1 MKVTVVGSYRT
12 EQPLLLTQ
20 DRFREA
26 CFVIGQHLAAWGHV
40 LVVPHGEDTG
50 TAETHALAGFIDGG
64 SNHFYKCFV
73 HPGDPALKAHFEAV
87 EKSDAV
93 ILVGGLNGTYAA
105 GLGALRYR
113 KLIIPI
119 PAFGGSA
126 KDLCEIPDIDKTL
139 IDDIRNLDCDS
150 PKWKSSLTNAIS
162 QVLNA
167 YPRVLIIHGRGDTG
181 EELRKRVA
189 TEAKKK
195 ASILE
200 GLAVPVIMNL
210 RGKGALSV
218 PDVFETLGS
227 SVSAAIAIVTA
238 DDIGGFARS
247 DKPGGSEFSARE
259 LRLKARAREN
269 IWVEVGWF
277 WGRLGRSRV
286 FIWLKEHVEL
296 PTDLHGAAW
305 TQGNLDQSWPS
316 IEAFLANLR
325 RPDIEQLGLLHDQE
339 KPIRPEPLLTRS
351 HPAAAKKR
359 VAKPPRGS
367 TGKLPRKRAPR
378 S

>member
-12 EQPLLLTQ
+12 EQRLLLSAE
-20 DRFREA
+20 RFREA
-26 CFVIGQHLAAWGHV
+26 CFLIGERLAEWGHM
-40 LVVPHGEDTG
+40 LVVPHGEDDN
-50 TAETHALAGFIDGG
+50 TAETHALAGFCAGG

-73 HPGDPALKAHFEAV
+73 HEGDPALKAHFEAV

-126 KDLCEIPDIDKTL
+126 KDLCEIPEIDKAL

-150 PKWKSSLTNAIS
+150 ADWKSRLASSLS
-162 QVLNA
+162 EVLNA

-181 EELRKRVA
+181 EDLRKRVA
-189 TEAKKK
+189 AGSLDKDS
-195 ASILE
+195 ALA
-200 GLAVPVIMNL
+200 GLALPVIMNL
-210 RGKGALSV
+210 RGKGALTV

-247 DKPGGSEFSARE
+247 DTPGRAEYSARE
-259 LRLKARAREN
+259 LKLKPRAREN

-277 WGRLGRSRV
+277 WGRLGRSKV
-286 FIWLKEHVEL
+286 FLWLKEDVQL
-296 PTDLHGAAW
+296 PTDLQGAAW
-305 TQGNLDQSWPS
+305 TQGSLEQSWPS
-316 IEAFLANLR
+316 IESFLATLR
-325 RPDIEQLGLLHDQE
+325 RPDIEPQG
-339 KPIRPEPLLTRS
+339 T
-351 HPAAAKKR
+351 A
-359 VAKPPRGS
+359 
-367 TGKLPRKRAPR
+367 
-378 S
+378 

>member
-1 MKVTVVGSYRT
+1 MKVTVVGSYRD
-12 EQPLLLTQ
+12 EERLLLNAE
-20 DRFREA
+20 RFREA
-26 CFVIGQHLAAWGHV
+26 CFVIGEHLAQWGHV
-40 LVVPHGEDTG
+40 LVVPHGDDPG
-50 TAETHALAGFIDGG
+50 TAETYALEGFIAGG
-64 SNHFYKCFV
+64 SNHYYKCFV

-126 KDLCEIPDIDKTL
+126 KDLCEIPDIDKAL
-139 IDDIRNLDCDS
+139 IDDIRNLNCES
-150 PKWKSSLTNAIS
+150 PEWKASLTHAIS
-162 QVLNA
+162 EVLNA

-189 TEAKKK
+189 TAAQNKD
-195 ASILE
+195 SILG

-247 DKPGGSEFSARE
+247 DTPGREEYSARQ
-259 LRLKARAREN
+259 LRLKPRAREN

-277 WGRLGRSRV
+277 WGRLGRSRI
-286 FIWLKEHVEL
+286 FIWLKEEVQL

-325 RPDIEQLGLLHDQE
+325 RPDIEQILHDDPHE
-339 KPIRPEPLLTRS
+339 KP
-351 HPAAAKKR
+351 
-359 VAKPPRGS
+359 
-367 TGKLPRKRAPR
+367 
-378 S
+378 